1 MNNASAPPTVLKQ
14 PHTFCGNLTMR
25 RSRSARRILKSLP
38 EHPNTRIPEHPNT
51 RIPEYPNTRINYCNR
66 CLATLSAERHVVAP
80 RRATAEKVTAVV
92 LLVISFLVMT
102 GFFVGVGLLM
112 TTLR

>member
-1 MNNASAPPTVLKQ
+1 MAHNASAPPTVLKQ

-25 RSRSARRILKSLP
+25 RSRSARRILKSL
-38 EHPNTRIPEHPNT
+38 PEHPNT